1 MSVTERRPYATWS
14 ARSSPPTF
22 RTTRG
27 CCSARPPRHAPASSN
42 SRSPAPA
49 PSTSPTPPERPSPPS
64 GWTSRPPCWPTTPSP
79 RTGCRPC
86 WHAYTASSCTAGRSP
101 RGAVDPDARLL
112 RFTVAPHSAL
122 RFDVAEVEAAL
133 AAAGGAAV
141 LLEHAAEYEL
151 VEDGEELALALL
163 RPTGQISRNRRI
175 HRDEPAG
182 PQIPAP
188 GAQCRGLRT
197 VTFALLPYTGE
208 WHEAGVHAAA
218 ESFRHPLVA
227 LPGTAAAGTV
237 LPGSAEGLRVEGT
250 GVVLS
255 SPRER
260 DGRLEVR
267 LCAQTPHAGPAALAL
282 PGLRA
287 ARRCDLLGNPG

>member
-1 MSVTERRPYATWS
+1 
-14 ARSSPPTF
+14 
-22 RTTRG
+22 
-27 CCSARPPRHAPASSN
+27 
-42 SRSPAPA
+42 
-49 PSTSPTPPERPSPPS
+49 
-64 GWTSRPPCWPTTPSP
+64 
-79 RTGCRPC
+79 
-86 WHAYTASSCTAGRSP
+86 
-101 RGAVDPDARLL
+101 
-112 RFTVAPHSAL
+112 
-122 RFDVAEVEAAL
+122 
-133 AAAGGAAV
+133 
-141 LLEHAAEYEL
+141 
-151 VEDGEELALALL
+151 
-163 RPTGQISRNRRI
+163 
-175 HRDEPAG
+175 
-182 PQIPAP
+182 
-188 GAQCRGLRT
+188 T

-287 ARRCDLLGNPG
+287 ARRCDLLGNPGEQLAVSGGGFAVELRAWEIATFQLER